1 MNYKKTAFLMGTNI
15 EIIISSEK
23 NPIQDIYESF
33 WLIYS
38 YELEFSR
45 FLPQSDLSQLNQLKT
60 LEVSERFIKIL
71 RLSKEIFQN
80 TSGYFNPLINL
91 SRIGYSQN
99 FENYNFSVVDSGVN
113 LDLQTVKIEGN
124 TLSLENDQN
133 IDFGWIVKWYVVDRV
148 RDFLF
153 SKWYKNFIVN
163 AGWDIYAAGD
173 NNGVKWVVWIDN
185 PFIPNEVFA
194 TLELENKSI
203 STSWSYKRN
212 WKIKNKE
219 YHHIVNPLNNNRC
232 ESEMISLT
240 LIAPDTLTTDTL
252 ATACFNMW
260 IEKSLTFLEK
270 SNIDSLIVGSD
281 KKIYVSSWLAHY
293 NFNPL

>member
-15 EIIISSEK
+15 EIIVSSEK

-45 FLPQSDLSQLNQLKT
+45 FLPLSDLSQLNQFKT

-99 FENYNFSVVDSGVN
+99 FENYNFSIVDSGIN
-113 LDLQTVKIEGN
+113 FDLENVKIEEN
-124 TLSLENDQN
+124 TISLENDQN

-153 SKWYKNFIVN
+153 SRWHKNFIVN

-185 PFIPNEVFA
+185 LFVPNEVFA

-212 WKIKNKE
+212 
-219 YHHIVNPLNNNRC
+219 
-232 ESEMISLT
+232 
-240 LIAPDTLTTDTL
+240 
-252 ATACFNMW
+252 
-260 IEKSLTFLEK
+260 
-270 SNIDSLIVGSD
+270 
-281 KKIYVSSWLAHY
+281 
-293 NFNPL
+293 